1 MPSLSSLS
9 LRAHSSFYGD
19 HLIHHSR
26 RYVSLS
32 RCLSS
37 PATPLRLTGT
47 LLIQASRQRTIYLD
61 YCIYVLNSHSPLSSF
76 PPASLPS
83 PPSSWMPTIF
93 TNRLCLPSFTPANV
107 LRPYGGEWLTLFVT
121 IVPVSAHPTPLHQVA
136 MLSRHCLAP
145 ASRKCQL
152 LRWTLPMP
160 VTSSASHC
168 PTGKTTDA
176 LVQVGGGLSG
186 VPICHPGPLLCAV
199 VERCALPSDHVQNL

>member
-1 MPSLSSLS
+1 MPLESS
-9 LRAHSSFYGD
+9 H
-19 HLIHHSR
+19 
-26 RYVSLS
+26 
-32 RCLSS
+32 SS
-37 PATPLRLTGT
+37 PAHWHSSDPGLRATYYLSG
-47 LLIQASRQRTIYLD
+47 LLHLCPKFPFPSL
-61 YCIYVLNSHSPLSSF
+61 LL

-83 PPSSWMPTIF
+83 PLSSWMPTIF
-93 TNRLCLPSFTPANV
+93 ANRPCLLSFTPANV

-160 VTSSASHC
+160 ITSSASHP
-168 PTGKTTDA
+168 PTEKTTDA

-199 VERCALPSDHVQNL
+199 VELCALPSDHVQNL